1 MEAERKDLIRR
12 DARPDT
18 KFIQFLRAFDAHQL
32 SVQPEDALLQRARV
46 IRNLARFRGRFAAR
60 LALNHD
66 IEVDEL
72 LVQPA
77 RIVREAEGILAR
89 LVRGEHVVALALLL
103 AVQDLLVAGVG
114 DGEVDVKRPARL
126 HGKVELQHERSES
139 GCAGRKTARTYT
151 NLLSGLVDVGEET
164 EPLVA
169 RDGSGQR

>member
-1 MEAERKDLIRR
+1 M
-12 DARPDT
+12 
-18 KFIQFLRAFDAHQL
+18 RAFDAHQL
-32 SVQPEDALLQRARV
+32 SVQPEDALFQRARV

-60 LALNHD
+60 LALHHD

-103 AVQDLLVAGVG
+103 AVQDLLVARVG

-126 HGKVELQHERSES
+126 DSKVEL
-139 GCAGRKTARTYT
+139 
-151 NLLSGLVDVGEET
+151 
-164 EPLVA
+164 
-169 RDGSGQR
+169 